1 MFATKILSK
10 ELAPY
15 NIRVNSVA
23 PGVVSSKMA
32 DMMDKQV
39 RERMVKKSI
48 LKRELKPSEVAK
60 KILYLCSDEAKKV
73 NGQILKIDR
82 NL

>member
-15 NIRVNSVA
+15 NIRVICCT
-23 PGVVSSKMA
+23 GVVSSKMA

-48 LKRELKPSEVAK
+48 LKRELKPSDEAK
-60 KILYLCSDEAKKV
+60 KILYLCSDEEKKV